1 MDSIKNKIVNATQS
15 TKHDNVTYSDVAT
28 VATYVRTLY
37 LPMGARID
45 SIQVRSVT
53 RFAGNSTAMTF
64 KFGYPA
70 GVSQS
75 DTSSAVAAADV
86 VAAWDL
92 DTLVPGTMVI
102 NQNSMEGKMVLPPMT
117 KATTAVAL
125 NTGAL
130 GDDGEYATGEYVV
143 PVIASIAVG
152 TGIPTAGEF
161 YWWVD
166 YRFDSNIV
174 WTQASLS

>member
-1 MDSIKNKIVNATQS
+1 MDSIKTKIVNVGQS

-37 LPMGARID
+37 IPMGARID
-45 SIQVRSVT
+45 QIQVRSVT
-53 RFAGNSTAMTF
+53 RFSGNSTAMTF
-64 KFGYPA
+64 KFGYPV

-75 DTSSAVAAADV
+75 DSSSAVAAADV
-86 VAAWDL
+86 VAAWDI
-92 DTLVPGTMVI
+92 DALVPGTMVI
-102 NQNSMEGKMVLPPMT
+102 NQNSMEGKMVLPPMS
-117 KATTAVAL
+117 KATTAIAR

-130 GDDGEYATGEYVV
+130 GDDGEYSTGEYVV

-166 YRFDSNIV
+166 YRFDANIV
-174 WTQASLS
+174 WSQASLS

>member
-1 MDSIKNKIVNATQS
+1 MDSIKTKIVNATQS

-45 SIQVRSVT
+45 SIQVRSVV

-64 KFGYPA
+64 KFGYPV

-75 DTSSAVAAADV
+75 DSSSAVAAADV

-92 DTLVPGTMVI
+92 DALVPGVMVI

-125 NTGAL
+125 NTVAL
-130 GDDGEYATGEYVV
+130 GGLLTLGGAQTGGCCHWWGDYA
-143 PVIASIAVG
+143 
-152 TGIPTAGEF
+152 
-161 YWWVD
+161 
-166 YRFDSNIV
+166 FDANIV
-174 WTQASLS
+174 WTQAALS

>member
-15 TKHDNVTYSDVAT
+15 TKHDNVTYSDTPAL
-28 VATYVRTLY
+28 ATYVRTLY
-37 LPMGARID
+37 IPMGARID
-45 SIQVRSVT
+45 QIQLRSVT

-75 DTSSAVAAADV
+75 DSSSAVAAADI

-92 DTLVPGTMVI
+92 DALVPGTMVI

-117 KATTAVAL
+117 KATTAVTN

-130 GDDGEYATGEYVV
+130 GDDGEYSTGEYVV
-143 PVIASIAVG
+143 PVIATIVHA
-152 TGIPTAGEF
+152 TGLATAGEL

-166 YRFDSNIV
+166 YRFDSNVV
-174 WTQASLS
+174 WSQAALA

>member
-28 VATYVRTLY
+28 VAAYVRTLY
-37 LPMGARID
+37 IPMGARID

-53 RFAGNSTAMTF
+53 RFAGNSTATTF
-64 KFGYPA
+64 KFGYPV

-75 DTSSAVAAADV
+75 DSSSAVAAADV

-92 DTLVPGTMVI
+92 DALVPGVMVI

-117 KATTAVAL
+117 KATTAIAR

-143 PVIASIAVG
+143 PVIATITVG
-152 TGIPTAGEF
+152 TGIPTAGEL
-161 YWWVD
+161 YWWVN